1 MRKGYCGGLGW
12 KEEIWVK
19 VQLGQFGEESVNGG
33 FGVERIGLGDLSF
46 KERML
51 GFGAKK
57 KYLVGL
63 RVKKSNLGDT

>member
-33 FGVERIGLGDLSF
+33 FGVERIDLGDLSF

-57 KYLVGL
+57 KIFGGASGE
-63 RVKKSNLGDT
+63 KK